1 MAAMNTAM
9 LTQDMSSSRL
19 GLPTTLC
26 MSLFSRIAK
35 VKRRKHLLLADA
47 SCTLGADETRTR
59 HFQIANLTLYQM
71 SYGPRHLLY

>member
-1 MAAMNTAM
+1 
-9 LTQDMSSSRL
+9 
-19 GLPTTLC
+19 

-35 VKRRKHLLLADA
+35 VKRRKHL
-47 SCTLGADETRTR
+47 